1 MLPATKTLEEY
12 PFPIPPPNLLDASLP
27 IINFSFCLK
36 FQAMGRVGEVICR
49 TWQTADKMKK
59 LRGKLAE
66 EQVKRSLESVLY
78 RQARITNYLC

>member
-1 MLPATKTLEEY
+1 MT
-12 PFPIPPPNLLDASLP
+12 IPLL
-27 IINFSFCLK
+27 

-66 EQVKRSLESVLY
+66 EQVKV
-78 RQARITNYLC
+78 Q

>member
-1 MLPATKTLEEY
+1 MT
-12 PFPIPPPNLLDASLP
+12 ISSL
-27 IINFSFCLK
+27 

-66 EQVKRSLESVLY
+66 EQVKV
-78 RQARITNYLC
+78 Q